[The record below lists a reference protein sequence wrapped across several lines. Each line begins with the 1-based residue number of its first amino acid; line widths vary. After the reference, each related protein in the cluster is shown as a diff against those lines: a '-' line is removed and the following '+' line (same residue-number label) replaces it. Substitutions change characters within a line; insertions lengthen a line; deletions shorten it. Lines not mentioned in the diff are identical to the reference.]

1 MVVWRHFRNR
11 YHFWRQVHDKGSKTL
26 FNRTW
31 ISLSYF
37 LQALIN
43 RHWYTVGQHTRF
55 MIFQTYHIPGW
66 RPEALI
72 PESPNNDKSRNAA
85 AIGGILR
92 KIELLILS
100 SPSFCRKGTANFLI
114 DFAMIFAWETMFLTI
129 VVIALVAVAVKGA
142 WNQPTMK
149 GVIISLIIGMLP
161 LYLIL
166 CIFGVMGDKRDK
178 ANKR

>member
-1 MVVWRHFRNR
+1 MQDLKKI
-11 YHFWRQVHDKGSKTL
+11 Y
-26 FNRTW
+26 
-31 ISLSYF
+31 
-37 LQALIN
+37 
-43 RHWYTVGQHTRF
+43 
-55 MIFQTYHIPGW
+55 
-66 RPEALI
+66 
-72 PESPNNDKSRNAA
+72 SR
-85 AIGGILR
+85 
-92 KIELLILS
+92 
-100 SPSFCRKGTANFLI
+100 TANFLI
-114 DFAMIFAWETMFLTI
+114 DFAMISAWEIMILII

>member
-1 MVVWRHFRNR
+1 M
-11 YHFWRQVHDKGSKTL
+11 
-26 FNRTW
+26 
-31 ISLSYF
+31 
-37 LQALIN
+37 
-43 RHWYTVGQHTRF
+43 
-55 MIFQTYHIPGW
+55 
-66 RPEALI
+66 
-72 PESPNNDKSRNAA
+72 
-85 AIGGILR
+85 
-92 KIELLILS
+92 
-100 SPSFCRKGTANFLI
+100 I
-114 DFAMIFAWETMFLTI
+114 DFAILFAWETMFLTI

>member
-1 MVVWRHFRNR
+1 MKKI
-11 YHFWRQVHDKGSKTL
+11 Y
-26 FNRTW
+26 
-31 ISLSYF
+31 
-37 LQALIN
+37 
-43 RHWYTVGQHTRF
+43 
-55 MIFQTYHIPGW
+55 
-66 RPEALI
+66 
-72 PESPNNDKSRNAA
+72 SR
-85 AIGGILR
+85 
-92 KIELLILS
+92 
-100 SPSFCRKGTANFLI
+100 TANFLI
-114 DFAMIFAWETMFLTI
+114 DFAMISAWEIMILII

>member
-1 MVVWRHFRNR
+1 M
-11 YHFWRQVHDKGSKTL
+11 
-26 FNRTW
+26 
-31 ISLSYF
+31 IS
-37 LQALIN
+37 
-43 RHWYTVGQHTRF
+43 
-55 MIFQTYHIPGW
+55 
-66 RPEALI
+66 
-72 PESPNNDKSRNAA
+72 
-85 AIGGILR
+85 
-92 KIELLILS
+92 
-100 SPSFCRKGTANFLI
+100 
-114 DFAMIFAWETMFLTI
+114 AWEIMILII